1 MSAPICRASPRWNL
15 ILLHQLVRECCGF
28 TRTGTEIETDPVDLA
43 AVDAAT
49 IVDHPEIG
57 ALGAPYSENGPVYG
71 MMLPILI

>member
-1 MSAPICRASPRWNL
+1 
-15 ILLHQLVRECCGF
+15 VRECCGF